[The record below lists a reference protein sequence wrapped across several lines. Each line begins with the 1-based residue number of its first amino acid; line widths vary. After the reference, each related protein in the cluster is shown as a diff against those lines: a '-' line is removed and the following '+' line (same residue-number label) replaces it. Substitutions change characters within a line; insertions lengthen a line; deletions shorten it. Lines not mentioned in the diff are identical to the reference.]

1 MIVITRRFSNIAV
14 IDTETSPCLEA
25 GMGGGGNN
33 IPMIIQVYEEDID
46 NAERPRRRVH
56 DLEL

>member
-33 IPMIIQVYEEDID
+33 IPMIMQTYEEDIQSD
-46 NAERPRRRVH
+46 KPKCGVPSR
-56 DLEL
+56 